1 MLSDKEKAFMNSW
14 EAERERL
21 SRTPA
26 RIVAGLPYAL
36 LFSMPVAIFIGVVYA
51 FFPDWYAKI
60 SHIGTGSFIAVV
72 VALFIATL
80 FFAYF
85 RMMFKWEMNEQLY
98 RELIAREKN
107 N

>member
-1 MLSDKEKAFMNSW
+1 MLSEKEKAFISHW
-14 EAERERL
+14 EADRERMAKTPNRIL
-21 SRTPA
+21 S
-26 RIVAGLPYAL
+26 GLPYAL
-36 LFSMPVAIFIGVVYA
+36 LFSMPIAL
-51 FFPDWYAKI
+51 FFPDWYAKV
-60 SHIGTGSFIAVV
+60 SHIGTGSFVAVV

-98 RELIAREKN
+98 KELLAREKN